1 MKINKPIQ
9 KTIESLLLDE
19 WEFVIAPI
27 IFDNTPPSITNA
39 VYERT
44 KNINM
49 LVWHEFSDALR
60 WEDRNRKKPARRL

>member
-27 IFDNTPPSITNA
+27 IFDNTTPSITNA